1 MTSVLKDGKQL
12 AEYLLDLNVRVT
24 TSATYELK
32 QVDPDHFTE
41 EYVPALEYLPA
52 SVSSPCNRD

>member
-12 AEYLLDLNVRVT
+12 VEYLLDLNVRA

-32 QVDPDHFTE
+32 QVDSDHFTE
-41 EYVPALEYLPA
+41 E
-52 SVSSPCNRD
+52 

>member
-12 AEYLLDLNVRVT
+12 SEYLLDLNVRVT

-32 QVDPDHFTE
+32 QVDSDHFTE
-41 EYVPALEYLPA
+41 E
-52 SVSSPCNRD
+52 